1 MVRQTR
7 RLVELHMGKTPFTSQ
22 ETEAIVGR
30 LKCRTTD
37 EQLASSVEFSPTAI
51 SMIRRVLI
59 GEGLIVT
66 DTETLAASVRAMLPT
81 GCRANVCCY
90 LEDSAVGRM
99 AEMRRVTRAEVA
111 TDLALSQ
118 TGPKVMIIGTAP
130 AALSRVLYHR
140 QKLPMTDVIVVTTV
154 SGFAQ
159 AVELKERLRD
169 SGLAY
174 VVTRGRCGGPVAAEA
189 LMNSIFEIITKK

>member
-7 RLVELHMGKTPFTSQ
+7 RLVELRKEKTPFSSH
-22 ETEAIVGR
+22 ETEAIIGR
-30 LKCRTTD
+30 IRCRTAD
-37 EQLASSVEFSPTAI
+37 EQLAASVEFSPTAV
-51 SMIRRVLI
+51 SMIRRALI
-59 GEGLIVT
+59 GDGLLIP
-66 DTETLAASVRAMLPT
+66 DTETLASSVRAMLPA
-81 GCRANVCCY
+81 GCRAQVCCY
-90 LEDSAVGRM
+90 LEDAAVGRM

-111 TDLALSQ
+111 ADLALSQ
-118 TGPKVMIIGTAP
+118 SGPKVMIIGTAP
-130 AALSRVLYHR
+130 AALSRVLCHR
-140 QKLPMTDVIVVTTV
+140 QKLPMSDVVVVTTV

-189 LMNSIFEIITKK
+189 LMNSILEIITKK